1 MQWKIS
7 TLHLNVGIFH
17 YCILS
22 YFAVYDQKEKNIVL
36 KMTSE
41 LGGIVNMDI
50 KKMLVND
57 TVKPYLLK
65 ARYGIEKESQ
75 RVDLSGNLAKTD
87 HPEGLSIRDEH
98 PYIQRDFSE
107 TQMEL
112 ITPVTET
119 LKELFNYLSAIHDVA
134 DRSMG
139 ENEMLW
145 PLSMPPELPEKEED
159 IVIAKLNSLENVRYR
174 QSLSNSYGR
183 RKQMIS
189 GIHFNFEFGDE
200 LLQALFNLQ
209 SESKDY
215 QHFKTEIYLKV
226 TRNYLHYRWL
236 VTYFYGASPS
246 SEKNFF
252 VGDSLNEPV
261 RSIRNSKY
269 GYTNRNDVQVSHSS
283 LQNYLSDLSL
293 MVKRGLLV
301 EEKEFYSAV
310 RLRGGQHVSDLEG
323 HGVRYIELRNIDIN
337 PFERNG
343 ISFEQAEFLHLFL
356 IYLLWKDEG
365 NHSDEWVKAGNHSND
380 LVALEHPLEHTQ
392 FEAEAKEMIDEMEHL
407 VEILDLT
414 ISDSIFVN
422 LREMLMD
429 PSKTLAGIL
438 YKENE
443 KSSQGQVAIS
453 IAKGNYKKSW
463 EKPYQLTGFTDME
476 LSTQILM
483 FDAIQQGIKVE
494 ILDRQD
500 QFLKLQLKDH
510 VEYVKNGNMTSKDS
524 YVSTLIM
531 ENKTVTKKVLQ
542 QHGFRVPI
550 GEEFQTVEQ
559 AIRAYELFSAKPF
572 VVKPKT
578 TNYGLG
584 ISIFKEEA
592 NYEDY
597 QKAIT
602 LAFKEDS
609 SVLIEEF
616 LNGTEYRFFVLND
629 KVHAVLLRIPA
640 NVKGDGKQTIEEL
653 VVQKNRDSLR
663 GEDHRTPLEKI
674 QLGEL
679 EDLMLKG
686 QGYRM
691 DSIPKND
698 EIIYL
703 RENSNISTGGDS
715 IDVTDQMPDDY
726 KKIAVDAV
734 SALGAKISGIDLII
748 ENKEVP
754 AANKNAYG
762 IIEANFNPS
771 MYMHIYP
778 YKGKSRRLTMHI
790 LHYLFPELV

>member
-1 MQWKIS
+1 
-7 TLHLNVGIFH
+7 
-17 YCILS
+17 
-22 YFAVYDQKEKNIVL
+22 
-36 KMTSE
+36 
-41 LGGIVNMDI
+41 MDI

-57 TVKPYLLK
+57 RVKPYLLK

-87 HPEGLSIRDEH
+87 HPKSISIRDEH

-112 ITPVTET
+112 ITPVAET
-119 LKELFNYLSAIHDVA
+119 IEELFNYLDAIHDVA
-134 DRSMG
+134 YRSMG
-139 ENEMLW
+139 EDEMLW
-145 PLSMPPELPEKEED
+145 PLSMPPQLPEKEEE
-159 IVIAKLNSLENVRYR
+159 IIIAKFKNFKNVGYR
-174 QSLSNSYGR
+174 ESLSKSYGR

-189 GIHFNFEFGDE
+189 GIHFNFEFGEE
-200 LLQALFNLQ
+200 LIKALFKLQ
-209 SESKDY
+209 SDIKDY
-215 QHFKTEIYLKV
+215 KQFKTEIYLKS

-236 VTYFYGASPS
+236 VTYFYGASPV

-252 VGDSLNEPV
+252 EKDSLNNPV
-261 RSIRNSKY
+261 RSIRNSNKY
-269 GYTNRNDVQVSHSS
+269 GYTNHDDVQVSYSS
-283 LQNYLSDLSL
+283 LKKYISDISL
-293 MVKRGLLV
+293 MVEKGLLV
-301 EEKEFYSAV
+301 EEKEFYSSI
-310 RLRGGQHVSDLEG
+310 RFRGGHYVSDLAD
-323 HGVRYIELRNIDIN
+323 HGIRYIELRNIDLN
-337 PFERNG
+337 PFDKNG
-343 ISFEQAEFLHLFL
+343 ISYEQSEFLHLFL

-365 NHSDEWVKAGNHSND
+365 NNCDEWVKKGDFYND

-392 FEAEAKEMIDEMEHL
+392 FESDAKNIIDEMEHL

-414 ISDSIFVN
+414 VSDTLFVN

-429 PSKTLAGIL
+429 PSKTLAGRL
-438 YKENE
+438 YKESE
-443 KSSQGQVAIS
+443 KSSQSQVATR
-453 IAKGNYKKSW
+453 IAKENYNKLW
-463 EKPYQLTGFTDME
+463 DKPYQLTGFTDME

-483 FDAIQQGIKVE
+483 FDAIQQGIQVE
-494 ILDRQD
+494 ILDRKD

-531 ENKTVTKKVLQ
+531 ENKTVTKKILQ

-550 GEEFQTVEQ
+550 GEEFNDIEQ
-559 AIRAYELFSAKPF
+559 ALRSYDMFSAKPF

-616 LNGTEYRFFVLND
+616 IKGTEYRFFVLND
-629 KVHAVLLRIPA
+629 KVYAVLLRIPA
-640 NVKGDGKQTIEEL
+640 NVKGDGKHTIQEL
-653 VVQKNRDSLR
+653 VIQKNRDSLR
-663 GEDHRTPLEKI
+663 GRDHRTPLESI

-679 EDLMLKG
+679 ENLILKG

-715 IDVTDQMPDDY
+715 IDVTDQIPDDY

-790 LHYLFPELV
+790 IHYLFPELL

>member
-1 MQWKIS
+1 
-7 TLHLNVGIFH
+7 
-17 YCILS
+17 
-22 YFAVYDQKEKNIVL
+22 
-36 KMTSE
+36 
-41 LGGIVNMDI
+41 MDM

-57 TVKPYLLK
+57 RVKPYLLK
-65 ARYGIEKESQ
+65 ARYGIEKEGQ

-87 HPEGLSIRDEH
+87 HPKSISIRDEH

-119 LKELFNYLSAIHDVA
+119 LEELFNYLAAIHDVA
-134 DRSMG
+134 YRSMG
-139 ENEMLW
+139 DNEMLW
-145 PLSMPPELPEKEED
+145 PLSMPPQLPEKEED
-159 IVIAKLNSLENVRYR
+159 IVIAKFKSVENVLYR

-189 GIHFNFEFGDE
+189 GVHFNFEFSDE
-200 LLQALFNLQ
+200 LIQSLFNLQ
-209 SESKDY
+209 SEIKDY

-226 TRNYLHYRWL
+226 TRNYLRYRWL

-252 VGDSLNEPV
+252 EEGSLNEPV
-261 RSIRNSKY
+261 RSIRSSKY
-269 GYTNRNDVQVSHSS
+269 GYTNSDDVRVSYSSIRN
-283 LQNYLSDLSL
+283 YISDLSL
-293 MVKRGLLV
+293 MVKRGLLI
-301 EEKEFYSAV
+301 EEKEFYSAI
-310 RLRGGQHVSDLEG
+310 RLRGGHQVSDLEE
-323 HGVRYIELRNIDIN
+323 HGVSYVELRNIDLN
-337 PFERNG
+337 PFETYG
-343 ISFEQAEFLHLFL
+343 ISYEQAEFLHLFL
-356 IYLLWKDEG
+356 IYLLWKDED
-365 NHSDEWVKAGNHSND
+365 NHCDEWVEMGDFYND
-380 LVALEHPLEHTQ
+380 AVALEHPLEPTQ
-392 FEAEAKEMIDEMEHL
+392 FAVEAHHMVDEMEQL
-407 VEILDLT
+407 VKTLDLT
-414 ISDSIFVN
+414 ISDSLFVN
-422 LREMLMD
+422 LREMLRD
-429 PSKTLAGIL
+429 PSKTLAGRL
-438 YKENE
+438 CKESE
-443 KSSQGQVAIS
+443 ESSQAHVATC
-453 IAKGNYKKSW
+453 IAKENYKKSW

-483 FDAIQQGIKVE
+483 FDAIQQGIRVE

-510 VEYVKNGNMTSKDS
+510 IEYVKNGNMTSKDT

-531 ENKTVTKKVLQ
+531 ENKTVTKKILQ

-550 GEEFQTVEQ
+550 GEEFHTIEQ
-559 AIRAYELFSAKPF
+559 ALRSYDLFSAKPF

-584 ISIFKEEA
+584 ISIFKEGA

-597 QKAIT
+597 QKAII

-616 LNGTEYRFFVLND
+616 LNGTEYRFFVLDD
-629 KVHAVLLRIPA
+629 KVYAVLLRIPA
-640 NVKGDGKQTIEEL
+640 NVKGDGKHTIEEL
-653 VVQKNRDSLR
+653 VTQKNRDSLR
-663 GEDHRTPLEKI
+663 GRDHRTPLESI

-679 EDLMLKG
+679 ENLMLKG

-691 DSIPKND
+691 DSIPKAG

-715 IDVTDQMPDDY
+715 IDVTDEIPDDY

-734 SALGAKISGIDLII
+734 AALGAKISGIDLII
-748 ENKEVP
+748 ANKEAP
-754 AANKNAYG
+754 AANKDAYG

-790 LHYLFPELV
+790 IHYLFPELLQN